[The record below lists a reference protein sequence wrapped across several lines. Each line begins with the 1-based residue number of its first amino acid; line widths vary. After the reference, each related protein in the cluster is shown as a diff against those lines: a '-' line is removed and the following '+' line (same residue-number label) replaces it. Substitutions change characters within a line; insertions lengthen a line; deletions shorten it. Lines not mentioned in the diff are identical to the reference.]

1 MSHTC
6 KNCGN
11 QFEGNYCNYC
21 GQPADTHDINTSFVL
36 HDLQHGLAHIDGGIF
51 HSARELFTRPGH
63 SVRDYIEGKRIK
75 HYKPF
80 SMLIVLAGFYGLL
93 YHALKINPFRDLP
106 ENTIDYSQFNEWISH
121 HFSIITL
128 LLLPLLS
135 INSFLV
141 FHKQGYNFTEHLVI
155 NAFYST
161 QKLWIRILTLPLILW
176 TDRPQLIMQLLMA
189 GDIILM
195 FWIYGQFFKNLSSLK
210 TVLLT
215 VCTAVLNLIII
226 AAVTAVVITV
236 MVVH

>member
-11 QFEGNYCNYC
+11 IFEGNYCNYC
-21 GQPADTHDINTSFVL
+21 GQAAETHEINASFVL
-36 HDLQHGLAHIDGGIF
+36 HDLQHGLIHLDGGIL

-80 SMLIVLAGFYGLL
+80 SMLIVVAGLYGLL
-93 YHALKINPFRDLP
+93 YHTLKIDPYKDISDSTFN
-106 ENTIDYSQFNEWISH
+106 YKQFNEWISH

-128 LLLPLLS
+128 TLLPVLS
-135 INSFLV
+135 LNSFLL

-161 QKLWIRILTLPLILW
+161 QKLWLRILTLPVILW
-176 TDRPQLIMQLLMA
+176 AENAQFILKILLVIDFA
-189 GDIILM
+189 LM
-195 FWIYGQFFKNLSSLK
+195 LWIYGQFFKNISRIKTFILTLSA
-210 TVLLT
+210 
-215 VCTAVLNLIII
+215 AVLNFLI
-226 AAVTAVVITV
+226 VLTATSIVIMFT
-236 MVVH
+236 MP